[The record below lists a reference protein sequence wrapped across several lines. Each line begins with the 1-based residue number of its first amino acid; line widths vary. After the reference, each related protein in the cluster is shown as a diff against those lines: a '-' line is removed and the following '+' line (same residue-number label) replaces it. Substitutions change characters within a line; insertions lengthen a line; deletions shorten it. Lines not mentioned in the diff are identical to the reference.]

1 MLSPEGWEKKELDAY
16 LDSIGAYVIKPMTGG
31 FGGSGHGDR
40 ICCIDG
46 IFVSIEVKREGKE
59 PTPIQWR
66 RIEEVEAAGGFAFWG
81 TAAKIIGDMKIA
93 FDSE

>member
-31 FGGSGHGDR
+31 FGGSGHSDR
-40 ICCIDG
+40 VCCIDG